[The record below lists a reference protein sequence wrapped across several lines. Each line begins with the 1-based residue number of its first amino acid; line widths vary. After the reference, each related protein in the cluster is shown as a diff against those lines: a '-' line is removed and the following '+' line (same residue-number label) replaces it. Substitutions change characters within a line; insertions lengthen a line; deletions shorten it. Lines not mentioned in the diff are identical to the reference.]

1 MKRKKHFLAIA
12 AIASIMALSTSA
24 QNTPK
29 SDTPF
34 ILKKVLPQAKKA
46 DTKFKEIKTF
56 PLLNQMMIAQPK
68 PSLLRE
74 PTDGNK
80 LYAPKFGN
88 SPLSV
93 LPNLEMWANILSNNF
108 VGVCWFN
115 PTQNISFN
123 PLAGYEKGYFN
134 AGSGLAEDAEQ
145 LHGVYLDTTYSG
157 WGIILVVH
165 FAWDTRTW
173 EMIGEPEVIRDY
185 RVVATETAND
195 PQTGE
200 VFGQFYNADLT
211 RREFGVIDYQ
221 TMTRTTIGQSA
232 HQYVAMG
239 ITSDG
244 EAYGVATDGN
254 FYHINR
260 TTGKETLKGSTG
272 IQVARHDG
280 NAYFQSGEIDPRTD
294 EFYWASVDS
303 TGLSMLYT
311 VDLADGHLTQVG
323 ALGNTNVMALTIPAP
338 KAADKAPAAV
348 SALSYEF
355 TGASLTGKIKFRAP
369 DETFGGKSLN
379 GTLDYSITSNKNE
392 VAVGTVQAGDMC
404 EATVTLPEGINKIA
418 VTVSNEIGRSPKKKQ
433 EAYIGFDT
441 PLPAKNVR
449 LNIDAANHA
458 TLNWTAPTKGVHNG
472 YLGSLKYDIYK
483 VVDGDTILIA
493 TDNEGTTYSEN
504 IPADLLK
511 KYSYAVRAKNEKHQ
525 SILALSNGQTVGS
538 AFRVPYFDDFLTE
551 ADAELYTIIDAN
563 HDGTT
568 WKWLSGS
575 TNCFFYKHSFINGDD
590 WLITPS
596 IHLKGG
602 KNYKLSFR
610 ARAGLENYPERIEVK
625 WGNGNAV
632 SNMTNE
638 LLPPTNLTSIA
649 YQPYSNTFS
658 PTTDGDYNFG
668 FHAISDA
675 ETYFLYMD
683 SLFIESA
690 ETSRP
695 AAVTEVKAT
704 PDPSGALKANFS
716 FKTPTKTTNG
726 TTLSAISKIE
736 IRKGNYIVKTIN
748 NPATGITITATDDKA
763 TRGKNEYA
771 IIAFNGDEPGE
782 RATVKVCV
790 GIDKPDVPSVRVID
804 QTSSAKITWQHVKGA
819 NGGVIV
825 PAEVRYDI
833 YNVTDAG
840 AVGEKIGSVQG
851 GTEYLVNG
859 LQNNEGVQDYKQWAV
874 NANTSMGSSLYGVGA
889 IVVGTPYMLPFHNS
903 FKDLSLE
910 GQFFAIERP
919 NKEISWDIVNDRT
932 VDNDGGA
939 IVFNPSK
946 AGTAAI
952 VTGKISLQGAASPKF
967 LFDYYTQPGTKGSLA
982 IELVKQDGTSINF
995 WAHDLSTETTGT
1007 AKWNHVI
1014 LDLPTELLSQDYF
1027 RIRIRGAATASLE
1040 NTPIYVDNIN
1050 VIDPLQKD
1058 AAITMTAVE
1067 SVKKG
1072 QPINLD
1078 VRVTNA
1084 GLDNIRG
1091 SKLIV
1096 TANGKEVYT
1105 STIDQDLL
1113 LMQQAKIPVAVKTTS
1128 LDQSQEMKLTA
1139 TIEMEN
1145 DLETNNNTASASV
1158 RLITAKLASPTDL
1171 KATAAG
1177 ENKVKLTWKAPY
1189 IETNVVEDDFENY
1202 AAWSTTFGDWTTVD
1216 ADNGYA
1222 GALSEKGTYPHQDE
1236 KFAFVNWQPSDV
1248 FGAGQGLA
1256 PHSGKRAAVSIYQFN
1271 KGGTEYVAANNWLIS
1286 PLLSGKEQTIHFWVN
1301 NIKSETNGRETFDVL
1316 ASSTGTDT
1324 LNFVKIGDTYVQE
1337 SAKWTEV
1344 TVKLPAG
1351 TRYFAIHQN
1360 TSKEQA
1366 SIFMIDDA
1374 SYETGNILSSY
1385 NVYCNKEFKGNTAE
1399 TSFTDMVDN
1408 TDIIRDYSITAV
1420 YFDGSESA
1428 PVSIEVSNDI
1438 ETINR
1443 NETIAYDVYSI
1454 EGILVCKKSENLRHL
1469 QPGIY
1474 IVNGRKCILK

>member
-1 MKRKKHFLAIA
+1 MKRKKHFLTVIA
-12 AIASIMALSTSA
+12 FVSTMSLSVSA
-24 QNTPK
+24 QTMPEQEA
-29 SDTPF
+29 PF
-34 ILKKVLPQAKKA
+34 RLKKVLPQQKKTDA
-46 DTKFKEIKTF
+46 KFKEVKNF
-56 PLLNQMMIAQPK
+56 PLLNQMMLAQPE

-74 PTDGNK
+74 PADAAR
-80 LYAPKFGN
+80 LYAPRFAS

-108 VGVCWFN
+108 VGICWFN
-115 PTQNISFN
+115 PTEHISFT

-145 LHGVYLDTTYSG
+145 LHGIYLDTTYSG

-311 VDLADGHLTQVG
+311 VDLADGHLTQV
-323 ALGNTNVMALTIPAP
+323 APLGNTNVMALTIPAP
-338 KAADKAPAAV
+338 KAADKAPASV
-348 SALSYEF
+348 GALSCEF
-355 TGASLTGKIKFRAP
+355 AGASLTGKIKFRAP
-369 DETFGGKSLN
+369 DETFGGKSLY

-392 VAVGTVQAGDMC
+392 VATGTVQAGDMC

-418 VTVSNEIGRSPKKKQ
+418 VTVSNNVGRSPKKKK
-433 EAYIGFDT
+433 EVYIGFDT
-441 PLPAKNVR
+441 PLPAKDVR

-458 TLNWTAPTKGVHNG
+458 TLNWTAPTKGTHGG

-493 TDNEGTTYSEN
+493 TDNEGTTYSE
-504 IPADLLK
+504 
-511 KYSYAVRAKNEKHQ
+511 NEKHQ

-575 TNCFFYKHSFINGDD
+575 TNCFFYKHSSIKGND
-590 WLITPS
+590 WLITPA

-625 WGNGNAV
+625 WGNGNKA
-632 SNMTNE
+632 SDMTNE
-638 LLPPTNLTSIA
+638 LLPPTDLASIS
-649 YQPYSNTFS
+649 YQTYGNTFS
-658 PTTDGDYNFG
+658 PAADGDYHFG

-683 SLFIESA
+683 SLSIESA
-690 ETSRP
+690 ENTRP
-695 AAVTEVKAT
+695 AAVTGLKAT
-704 PDPSGALKANFS
+704 PDPSGALKANFT
-716 FKTPTKTTNG
+716 FKTPAKTANG
-726 TTLSAISKIE
+726 ATLSAISKVE

-748 NPATGITITATDDKA
+748 NPATGTTITATDDKA
-763 TRGKNEYA
+763 ARGKNEYA

-782 RATVKVCV
+782 RATAKVYV

-804 QTSSAKITWQHVKGA
+804 QTTSAKITWQHVKGA

-910 GQFFAIERP
+910 NQFFAIERP

-939 IVFNPSK
+939 IVFSPSR

-967 LFDYYTQPGTKGSLA
+967 LFDYYAQPGTKGSLA

-995 WAHDLSTETTGT
+995 WAHDLSAETTGT

-1014 LDLPTELLSQDYF
+1014 LDLPTELLSLDYF
-1027 RIRIRGAATASLE
+1027 RIRIRGMATAPLGD
-1040 NTPIYVDNIN
+1040 TPIYVDNIN

-1058 AAITMTAVE
+1058 AAITMNAVE

-1072 QPINLD
+1072 QPVNLD

-1139 TIEMEN
+1139 TVEMEN
-1145 DLETNNNTASASV
+1145 DLETNNNTASATV
-1158 RLITAKLASPTDL
+1158 RLIAAKLAGPTDL
-1171 KATAAG
+1171 KATATG

-1189 IETNVVEDDFENY
+1189 IETNVMEDNFENY

-1271 KGGTEYVAANNWLIS
+1271 KGGTEYIDANNWLIS

-1316 ASSTGTDT
+1316 ASSIGTDT
-1324 LNFVKIGDTYVQE
+1324 LNFVKIGDTYIQE
-1337 SAKWTEV
+1337 SAKWTEIS
-1344 TVKLPAG
+1344 VKLPAG

-1366 SIFMIDDA
+1366 SIFMVDDA
-1374 SYETGNILSSY
+1374 SFETGNILTSY
-1385 NVYCNKEFKGNTAE
+1385 NIYCDKVYRGNTVE
-1399 TSFTDMVDN
+1399 TNFTDVVDLAN
-1408 TDIIRDYSITAV
+1408 AFHNYSVTAV
-1420 YFDGSESA
+1420 YLDGSESA
-1428 PVSIEVSNDI
+1428 PVTLEVASGID
-1438 ETINR
+1438 TINR
-1443 NETIAYDVYSI
+1443 SETLSYDVYSI
-1454 EGILVCKKSENLRHL
+1454 DGILVCKKSESLRHL
-1469 QPGIY
+1469 HPGIY
-1474 IVNGRKCILK
+1474 IVNGKKCILK